1 MGDLTMAGALACLA
15 HEGKI
20 SAKDVLTMRTAIFA
34 DGAISRDEAEQLVA
48 LNAEN
53 PDQCPEWQAFFC
65 EAIIGHIVHQQ
76 KPAGYVSDDVAAWLI
91 GAVSRDGVV
100 GSALEMEL
108 VVSVLEE
115 AKSSPAAL
123 SAFALE
129 QVALAV
135 VNGEGPL
142 VAVNGNAPGLIGRPA
157 VELLRRILY
166 AFSGDGN
173 IAVTRP
179 EAEVLF
185 HINDGVSEELS
196 DPSWSELFVKAVANF
211 VLASSGYEVPSR
223 AEVLRHDTFFERADA
238 NIGGFFA
245 RMAAG
250 GVAGILEAYAAPD
263 DTLEAAFGQRNRAD
277 EAKARQ
283 AVAVNGEEARWL
295 TERMTRE
302 RLLRENERALLRFIR
317 QAASAIHPD
326 LKPLL
331 DKAG

>member
-1 MGDLTMAGALACLA
+1 MGDLMLAGPLACLA
-15 HEGKI
+15 EEGRI
-20 SAKDVLTMRTAIFA
+20 SAEDVLTMRTAIFA
-34 DGAISRDEAEQLVA
+34 DGVISRDEAEQLVA

-53 PDQCPEWQAFFC
+53 PDQCPEWRAFFA
-65 EAIIGHIVHQQ
+65 EAIVGHVVHQQ
-76 KPAGYVSDDVAAWLI
+76 KPAGYVSEEGAAWLI
-91 GAVSRDGVV
+91 RAVSRDGVV
-100 GSALEMEL
+100 GSALELEL
-108 VVSVLEE
+108 VVSVLEQ

-142 VAVNGNAPGLIGRPA
+142 VAANENAPGLIGRRA

-166 AFSGDGN
+166 AFGGDGN

-179 EAEVLF
+179 EAEALF
-185 HINDGVSEELS
+185 RINDGVSEDLS
-196 DPSWSELFVKAVANF
+196 DPSWSELFVKAIANF

-223 AEVLRHDTFFERADA
+223 AEALRHDAFFERADA
-238 NIGGFFA
+238 DIGGFFA

-250 GVAGILEAYAAPD
+250 GVAGILEAYSAPD
-263 DTLEAAFGQRNRAD
+263 DMLEAGFGALNRAN

-283 AVAVNGEEARWL
+283 AVAVGGEEARWL
-295 TERMTRE
+295 TDRMTQD